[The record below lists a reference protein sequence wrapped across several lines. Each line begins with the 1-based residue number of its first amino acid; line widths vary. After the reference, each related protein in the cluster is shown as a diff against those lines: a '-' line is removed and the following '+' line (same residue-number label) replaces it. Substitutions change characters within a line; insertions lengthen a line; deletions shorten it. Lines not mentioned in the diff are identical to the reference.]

1 MSRASTRS
9 SHNVAVSAAD
19 EVDQLYQQPLSD
31 FTRERN
37 ALAKR
42 LSGAEAQHVRAL
54 AKPTVVAWAV
64 NQVYWRARAAFDRVM
79 KAGADLRK
87 AQLAALQGKAA
98 DLRAATDAHRRTI
111 ADAVAEAERLAANAG
126 SKPSPDALART
137 FEALSL
143 APSPPEPPGRLT
155 DALQPAGFEA
165 LAGITPKKG
174 AAPYAPAK
182 KPAHDARAEVDTPD
196 RERGSRGGAH
206 PKKDAKAARARA
218 AEERKR
224 EAEAREAAAASRQRE
239 ADLRKA
245 DAALARAEASEKL
258 ARATWERAH
267 DALLEARRTRD
278 ELRKAR

>member
-19 EVDQLYQQPLSD
+19 AVDDLYQQPLSD
-31 FTRERN
+31 FTRARN

-42 LSGAEAQHVRAL
+42 LSGAEAQRVRAL
-54 AKPTVVAWAV
+54 EKPTVVAWAV

-98 DLRAATDAHRRTI
+98 DLRSASDAHRRAI
-111 ADAVAEAERLAANAG
+111 ADAVGNAERLASGAG

-137 FEALSL
+137 LEALSL
-143 APSPPEPPGRLT
+143 AASPAEPPGRLT

-174 AAPYAPAK
+174 ATPYAPAK
-182 KPAHDARAEVDTPD
+182 PAHHARAAVDTRD
-196 RERGSRGGAH
+196 RERASRGGAH
-206 PKKDAKAARARA
+206 AKEDAKAARARA

-224 EAEAREAAAASRQRE
+224 EAEAREAAAAARTRE
-239 ADLRKA
+239 AGLRKA
-245 DAALARAEASEKL
+245 DAAVARAEAAEKL
-258 ARATWERAH
+258 ARASWERAH

-278 ELRKAR
+278 DVKRAR